1 MGLFTLSFYAQE
13 VFTDLLCLFHKLE
26 FVCVWRV
33 ELDGQDAEQT
43 VSHYALKGGKL
54 KQNAFKKLYT
64 RSRRERSLTI
74 PLFPS
79 ELKKLKS
86 TTIFQ

>member
-1 MGLFTLSFYAQE
+1 M
-13 VFTDLLCLFHKLE
+13 
-26 FVCVWRV
+26 

-43 VSHYALKGGKL
+43 VSHYALRGGKL
-54 KQNAFKKLYT
+54 KRNAFKKLYT

-79 ELKKLKS
+79 EQEIEIYYYFPIARGHFVFMIKVLSIKLFILECFS
-86 TTIFQ
+86 AFS